1 SVERP
6 EYIPVRSSALLKRQ
20 PFVSGPGP
28 KIPASLHGFIQQA
41 VQKAIQDA
49 IAGFDIASLLGGA
62 AAPAAPRNSPPV
74 GSRAHRRRKARL
86 KKAASNLARAGG
98 SQAQASP
105 TRQVTLGPETSAQA
119 KGKGKGAKSPQA
131 GKAQGKAAAASAPQ
145 AGKGKGAGKAQ
156 PTNQPKAED
165 QWTTVQRRK
174 PDKPEAQWKLR
185 ATDWDAKVYMYHE
198 VAEALQSL
206 PGGGS
211 FKAVVLCESQDQLDT
226 IAGLLKHSGTQHAVR
241 LVVVAAKASEGE
253 RCPGEVGSQ
262 RAFRHVHFSKIFTA
276 GLQVPGPAVTGAA
289 LKPVAETPTMILYV
303 RFHKQFML
311 KAKWEDALRAPQAA
325 FHLWVATHGLR
336 VRDSFAWSKERQN
349 QEVSSV
355 FGLAR
360 VDVADA
366 QAIVALSGQGL
377 FVDPSKRSGFPDYTT
392 EWIDKLPKEQPLD
405 YLARAG
411 ALGAQFGLVCGTRS
425 LGRRTARDPSKP
437 TARTWMLENTP
448 HWWTPAQAERAVST
462 VFSEVK
468 MLRQRRSRSGC
479 TFSFR
484 GSHTTAHDMVA
495 LPLEAENGAEGQTLW
510 CRWAPPARTVQR
522 QAIHTSGSW
531 SLVRPA
537 DPFATS
543 ETTAQPKT
551 DKPEDPQGTNSP
563 ADVEMAPAGQ
573 AQAQAQVKQRAPDAS
588 APPAKRR
595 QAEQRAIPPG
605 LVLHEIPKEGNCLF
619 EAFAKGLAATTGKE
633 QLHHLLVRAE
643 LIQHFVKNRSVYE
656 AQWDKELPNGS
667 QGESF
672 ELYIEEMAKPKVWG
686 GLLEIRALARMHN
699 VRITVVPRALSE
711 QVFTVKPG
719 QKQRHV
725 GPAAGTLCGQMALRL
740 PGRALAPLRARVP
753 VLLRRLLPLG
763 AHDGASRHADEDV
776 VVQARAEDQLEAMVQ
791 ECATGPKRKFA
802 TTDPAA
808 AQKILKNHFGSHH
821 RGGVVCWPPSGRSGQ
836 DRSER
841 ALATTVTKFK
851 VGAFLRDHSVDIAV
865 LPEADI
871 TAASCLPFCNAWRAR
886 GMHAALSPLENGV
899 ARAATRHVAV
909 VMDLKDAGCDAT
921 ASGQTADI
929 AQ

>member
-1 SVERP
+1 
-6 EYIPVRSSALLKRQ
+6 
-20 PFVSGPGP
+20 PGP

-62 AAPAAPRNSPPV
+62 AAP
-74 GSRAHRRRKARL
+74 KARL

-98 SQAQASP
+98 SQARASP
-105 TRQVTLGPETSAQA
+105 TRQVTLG
-119 KGKGKGAKSPQA
+119 KGT
-131 GKAQGKAAAASAPQ
+131 
-145 AGKGKGAGKAQ
+145 GKAQ

-425 LGRRTARDPSKP
+425 LGRRTA
-437 TARTWMLENTP
+437 
-448 HWWTPAQAERAVST
+448 
-462 VFSEVK
+462 
-468 MLRQRRSRSGC
+468 
-479 TFSFR
+479 
-484 GSHTTAHDMVA
+484 
-495 LPLEAENGAEGQTLW
+495 ENGAEGQTLW

-537 DPFATS
+537 DPFAKS

-551 DKPEDPQGTNSP
+551 DKPEEPQGTTSP

-573 AQAQAQVKQRAPDAS
+573 AQAQAQVGDKQRAPDDS

-725 GPAAGTLCGQMALRL
+725 VLLFSGSHFDTLLPVEGKDFPQQIRDVVTEPPKIPMRGGGASSRHTVWTDGSEGGGPSARTVPRQSV
-740 PGRALAPLRARVP
+740 GRKRKLEP
-753 VLLRRLLPLG
+753 VLACSGSKGSARRSSGTRQPPSRVTKWTVAPPIPPEG
-763 AHDGASRHADEDV
+763 VHDGASRHADEDAAA
-776 VVQARAEDQLEAMVQ
+776 QARAEDHLEAMVQ
-791 ECATGPKRKFA
+791 ECATGPKRK
-802 TTDPAA
+802 TG
-808 AQKILKNHFGSHH
+808 L
-821 RGGVVCWPPSGRSGQ
+821 
-836 DRSER
+836 
-841 ALATTVTKFK
+841 
-851 VGAFLRDHSVDIAV
+851 
-865 LPEADI
+865 LP
-871 TAASCLPFCNAWRAR
+871 L
-886 GMHAALSPLENGV
+886 
-899 ARAATRHVAV
+899 TR
-909 VMDLKDAGCDAT
+909 
-921 ASGQTADI
+921 
-929 AQ
+929 